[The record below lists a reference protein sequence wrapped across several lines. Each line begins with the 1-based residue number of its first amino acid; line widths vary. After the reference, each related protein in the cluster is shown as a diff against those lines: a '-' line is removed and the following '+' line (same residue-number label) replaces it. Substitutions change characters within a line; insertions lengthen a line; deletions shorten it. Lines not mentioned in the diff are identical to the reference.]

1 MNVLKIMGL
10 KVRISHDVFG
20 GGEEAKRK
28 GWARGVGEWARGKII
43 G

>member
-10 KVRISHDVFG
+10 KVRIFYDVFG
-20 GGEEAKRK
+20 GGEEVKRK
-28 GWARGVGEWARGKII
+28 GWVCGVGEWVRGKII